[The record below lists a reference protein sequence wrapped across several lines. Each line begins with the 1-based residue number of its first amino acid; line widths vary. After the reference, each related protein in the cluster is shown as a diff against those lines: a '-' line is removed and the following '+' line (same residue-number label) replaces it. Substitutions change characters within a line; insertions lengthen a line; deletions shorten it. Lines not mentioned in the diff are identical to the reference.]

1 MGLDSATGQVRKSQS
16 GLGSIQAL
24 AEAAAQ
30 WACVGQADEQHDGGG
45 DQSDTVHQMQLIKT

>member
-30 WACVGQADEQHDGGG
+30 WACVGQADEQHDGGS
-45 DQSDTVHQMQLIKT
+45 DQSDTVHQ